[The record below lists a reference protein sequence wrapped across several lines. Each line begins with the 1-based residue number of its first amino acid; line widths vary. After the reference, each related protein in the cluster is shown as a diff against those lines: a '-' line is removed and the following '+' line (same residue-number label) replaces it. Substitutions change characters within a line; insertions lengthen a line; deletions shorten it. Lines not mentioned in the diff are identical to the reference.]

1 MEEQASPQ
9 PIRLS
14 EEAQSDSS
22 PASPLKPPPALPSS
36 LPDITSLHLRLNH
49 LQELSR
55 QRQATLQ
62 RLLAVSQDLQ
72 SQEAVQGDERAGSLD
87 TDRKDWK
94 RRL

>member
-1 MEEQASPQ
+1 MEEQVSPQ
-9 PIRLS
+9 PVRLS
-14 EEAQSDSS
+14 EEVQSDSS
-22 PASPLKPPPALPSS
+22 PASPLKSPPALPSS

-62 RLLAVSQDLQ
+62 SLLAVSLDLQ
-72 SQEAVQGDERAGSLD
+72 SQETVQGDKRAGTLD
-87 TDRKDWK
+87 TDQKDWK